1 MINAYG
7 INILEYVLRFP
18 DDLQFLVK
26 VQKEKPLIKAIVYQ
40 MEISNYISDIKE
52 PRMVFKDL
60 EGNEYETLAFMDP
73 YSKIGS
79 LVHVPLVFTNYKGS
93 IFSRTPIGYKVDN
106 TITKLSKVNEN
117 IVDEYITSKE
127 YQNCMEV
134 TSNCYLLFK
143 NGIQDFK
150 YHYGNVYSEFENR
163 ILKTKLENINNIQD
177 NNYKDGIIIRRY
189 Y

>member
-60 EGNEYETLAFMDP
+60 EGNEYETLAFMDS
-73 YSKIGS
+73 YSKI
-79 LVHVPLVFTNYKGS
+79 
-93 IFSRTPIGYKVDN
+93 IGYKVDN

-143 NGIQDFK
+143 NGVQDFK
-150 YHYGNVYSEFENR
+150 YHHGNVYSEFENR